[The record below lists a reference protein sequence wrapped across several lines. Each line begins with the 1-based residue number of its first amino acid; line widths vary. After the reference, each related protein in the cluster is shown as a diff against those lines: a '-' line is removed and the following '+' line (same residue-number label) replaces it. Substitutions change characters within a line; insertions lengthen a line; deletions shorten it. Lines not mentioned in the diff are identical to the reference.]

1 MEKRF
6 RLNSS
11 DTLLASSAEVVVVVV
26 DSEGGDDR
34 QWQEGSLISD
44 GKQKRHVGSQ
54 SRRLASAVASSLT
67 HSFISFP
74 CLPVILIQLCRL

>member
-54 SRRLASAVASSLT
+54 SRRLASAVASS